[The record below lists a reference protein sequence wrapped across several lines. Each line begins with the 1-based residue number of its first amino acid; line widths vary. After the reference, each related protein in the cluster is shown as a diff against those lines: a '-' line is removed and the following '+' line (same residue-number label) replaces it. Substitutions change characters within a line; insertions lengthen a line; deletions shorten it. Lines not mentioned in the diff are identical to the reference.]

1 MSEIRGEF
9 SSKEVFMIPE
19 ALPQAEPFK
28 ASLYESIC
36 AALIFIPAYLYVLYA
51 AKSYQS
57 PDYVWCIAGVAAG
70 LIGITELLHRGVRRS
85 AESWVWLFCF
95 VSVCF
100 SFVRAGLADSYEYEM
115 QHVWYSRELFLFVHI
130 FAVWWILSR
139 SGKLAE
145 GKSGHL
151 LPLDALNGFIIFPF
165 SNFFLKIRSI
175 WYSLRSRKESG
186 KKTDAAVV
194 AAVLVSVGV
203 CVLLFLN
210 AAQLLSDA
218 DSAFAELFDKIR
230 EVFSF
235 DLDEEVFIRII
246 FSIPVSSWLFGLIA
260 GSVRTKDSFLEN
272 QRGSVNRFLTSIRR
286 VPPIVWTCVIA
297 AFSVMYLVFF
307 WLQGSYLFG
316 AFTRTLPEGFI
327 VSQYARQGFF
337 ELCKVMALNF
347 VLLWMVTRMAA
358 VSRLQAAGPGY
369 RSLKISCIVLL
380 AESMVFA
387 VIAFSKLLLYI
398 DCFGFTPLR
407 LQSSWLVCV
416 LFAGCLCWLY
426 NLLTG
431 RPVFRRWMYF
441 GAVSLAVL
449 SLI

>member
-1 MSEIRGEF
+1 
-9 SSKEVFMIPE
+9 
-19 ALPQAEPFK
+19 
-28 ASLYESIC
+28 
-36 AALIFIPAYLYVLYA
+36 
-51 AKSYQS
+51 
-57 PDYVWCIAGVAAG
+57 
-70 LIGITELLHRGVRRS
+70 
-85 AESWVWLFCF
+85 
-95 VSVCF
+95 
-100 SFVRAGLADSYEYEM
+100 
-115 QHVWYSRELFLFVHI
+115 
-130 FAVWWILSR
+130 
-139 SGKLAE
+139 
-145 GKSGHL
+145 KSGHL

-369 RSLKISCIVLL
+369 PSLKISCIVLL